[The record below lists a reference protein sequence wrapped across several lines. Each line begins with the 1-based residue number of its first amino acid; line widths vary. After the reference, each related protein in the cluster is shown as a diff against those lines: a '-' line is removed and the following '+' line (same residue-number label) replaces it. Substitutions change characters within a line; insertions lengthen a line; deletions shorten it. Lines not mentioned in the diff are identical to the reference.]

1 MANSRLVDP
10 ADPTGNFKATLR
22 LTRTVTPLGTSAD
35 AARIQAA
42 LTAMAAVGGR
52 VILKAGTYTV
62 TSAVTGASNV
72 VVEFMPGAVLSVST
86 GILVTFAS
94 PVVAPGSRIF
104 SGAGQV
110 YTSPDQPFDPRWW
123 GRPSSFG
130 GDASSVLHL
139 SFDKPGAHAT
149 LYGLRGE
156 IVRVTRSTTATV
168 IVNGAEVTAAANEAR
183 VDEEGL
189 LIEPAATNALLDPTN
204 LASANWTPSNY
215 SAPTAAADPLGGTT
229 AFEFRETA
237 VNAGHMVYQL
247 VTAPASAQT
256 LSFYIMPIGGR
267 TVVRLS
273 TNSALEFAVFTLE
286 GAGTVNSITG
296 ATTRGEIEYVGLGW
310 YRISMRWAA
319 ATALVNVGA
328 GNSPASFTFL
338 GEVSKGFRLWRPQ
351 WEANEY
357 ATSWTATTR
366 AAESCVVSCPNFGS
380 EWAIE
385 VLATPL
391 GAQRW
396 DRGTEHPLL
405 SIGTYH
411 AANSIECYVAGG
423 APVCSVYNAAT
434 AELKQTGPALAAAN
448 NYLGSRYLCFASVG
462 LQRPAVFLDGRQF
475 TGTASGAGNGLFSG
489 AAIGVLN
496 LGYASTIYGG
506 FRIREVRV
514 ANQARPPSRPRG
526 AYSYAWAF
534 TRGYCTRANTIAFL
548 GDSNTQGIYDVSI
561 TTPYPQGAITAKGTS
576 YQAHNFGIGS
586 NGSQQALDRLRA
598 DILGRG
604 YTKMVLWI
612 GINDVNLGVKT
623 DVTIANITKILDEAA
638 ADGITVYPITVLPG
652 ANPATTPL
660 IQTIN
665 TAIAALAAARGLTV
679 VDAYALFNSAGAIN
693 ATYDIDGGSLHLNQA
708 GQTLLAASVAA
719 VL

>member
-1 MANSRLVDP
+1 MTSLWQDIGPN
-10 ADPTGNFKATLR
+10 ADMGTFLR
-22 LTRTVTPLGTSAD
+22 YTRTVLPQGNSGD
-35 AARIQAA
+35 AARLQAA
-42 LTAMAAVGGR
+42 GDAMSGGKVLVGT
-52 VILKAGTYTV
+52 GTHTITSNV
-62 TSAVTGASNV
+62 TIGASV
-72 VVEFMPGAVLSVST
+72 AVEFLPGAVLSVSA
-86 GILVTFAS
+86 GVLVTIS
-94 PVVAPGSRIF
+94 GPVVAPASRIF
-104 SGAGQV
+104 TGSGHV
-110 YTSPDQPFDPRWW
+110 ITSPDEPFDPRWW
-123 GRPSSFG
+123 GRPSSYG
-130 GDASSVLHL
+130 GDDASVLHL

-156 IVRVTRSTTATV
+156 IVRVTRSGSATV

-204 LASANWTPSNY
+204 LSTANWTPSNY
-215 SAPTAAADPLGGTT
+215 SAPTAAADPLGGMT
-229 AFEFRETA
+229 AYEFRETA

-247 VTAPASAQT
+247 VAAPASAQT
-256 LSFYIMPIGGR
+256 LSFYVMPIGSR
-267 TVVRLS
+267 TVIRLS
-273 TNSALEFAVFTLE
+273 TNSSLEFAVFTLE
-286 GAGTVNSITG
+286 GVGTVNSLTG
-296 ATTRGEIEYVGLGW
+296 ATTRGEIEYVGGGW
-310 YRISMRWAA
+310 YRVSLRWAA
-319 ATALVNVGA
+319 ATALVNIAA

-338 GEVSKGFRLWRPQ
+338 GDVSKGMRLWRPQ
-351 WEANEY
+351 WEANEF
-357 ATSWTATTR
+357 ATSWTATSR
-366 AAESCVVSCPNFGS
+366 AAESCVVSYPNFGA

-396 DRGTEHPLL
+396 DRGTEHPML

-411 AANSIECYVAGG
+411 AANSIECYTVSG
-423 APVCSVYNAAT
+423 APACSVYDAAT
-434 AELKQTGPALAAAN
+434 AELKQTGTALAAGS
-448 NYLGSRYLCFASVG
+448 NYLGSRYLCFSSLG
-462 LQRPAVFLDGRQF
+462 LQRPAVYIDGRQF
-475 TGTASGAGNGLFSG
+475 AGTAAGAGNGLFSG

-506 FRIREVRV
+506 FRIREVRI

-534 TRGYCTRANTIAFL
+534 TRGYCTRANTVAFL
-548 GDSNTQGIYDVSI
+548 GDSNTQGIYDPAI
-561 TTPYPQGAITAKGTS
+561 TTPYPQGAITTKGTS
-576 YQAHNFGIGS
+576 YQAHNFGLGS

-612 GINDVNLGVKT
+612 GINDVNLGVKQET
-623 DVTIANITKILDEAA
+623 TIANITKILDEAA
-638 ADGITVYPITVLPG
+638 ADGITVFPVTIMPG
-652 ANPATTPL
+652 NNVATLTI
-660 IQTIN
+660 IQAIN
-665 TAIAALAAARGLTV
+665 TAIAALCTARGLTS